1 KIDHFKISVAING
14 RLGEYKIVG
23 GEAAVA
29 VVEEDIK
36 ALLLLGEEHCD
47 IWPAIAV
54 EILDD
59 AANGARAWQQ
69 DMLAVLLTAQI
80 FKPGKAPC
88 VVAVLAQ
95 DEVNLAV
102 AIEIRK
108 LGMSGTRQIGQ
119 KQLRRAETRPSLIE
133 KRERAPRII

>member
-1 KIDHFKISVAING
+1 VERIEEGLFEAEVAAIQIQANAVVPLHGGRIFAVIAIGDQEIGQAVLVKIEHFKISVAING

-23 GEAAVA
+23 GKSAVA

-69 DMLAVLLTAQI
+69 EVLAVLLTAQI

-88 VVAVLAQ
+88 V
-95 DEVNLAV
+95 
-102 AIEIRK
+102 
-108 LGMSGTRQIGQ
+108 
-119 KQLRRAETRPSLIE
+119 
-133 KRERAPRII
+133 